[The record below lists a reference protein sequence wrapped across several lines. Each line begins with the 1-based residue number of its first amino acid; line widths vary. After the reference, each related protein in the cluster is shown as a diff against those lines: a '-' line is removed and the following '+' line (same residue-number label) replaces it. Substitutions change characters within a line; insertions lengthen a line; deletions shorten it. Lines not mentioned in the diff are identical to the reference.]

1 MQIVNKQQTDIDIST
16 IESSIATFINSINAS
31 IFALNSTHQAL
42 WSLPDDRLVN
52 VLQKMLDSGTLMTIF
67 MNHNYSASVLNE
79 IQNKSNSTGPRAI
92 DVAGREIT
100 IVDGIVSIKPI
111 SVDVQNLE

>member
-1 MQIVNKQQTDIDIST
+1 MQIVNKQQIDIDISA
-16 IESSIATFINSINAS
+16 IENSIATFINAINTAVFS
-31 IFALNSTHQAL
+31 LNQSHQAL
-42 WSLPDDRLVN
+42 WSLPDDRLTS